1 MPPRRSRPSWV
12 FFASGPP
19 GAMIASERSSSA
31 PTIASTIRL
40 RRRSVIS
47 VRCQD
52 EQQPAIVVVGGEDV
66 CGCRLWPVSLCM
78 DGNRLL
84 EDAHPPFEGSADR
97 IAVVGELQV
106 ENFLDRPAH
115 HVLLAE
121 ARQLANAAADPYY
134 TRVCVADEKRRVRGR
149 VVVVEQLEEETEP
162 ALLAAAGALGESSRP
177 LGAERAVS
185 AVGADEVRHRGS

>member
-1 MPPRRSRPSWV
+1 MTSS
-12 FFASGPP
+12 ADS
-19 GAMIASERSSSA
+19 ASSA

-66 CGCRLWPVSLCM
+66 CGCRLWSVSLRM
-78 DGNRLL
+78 DGNWLL

-97 IAVVGELQV
+97 IPVVGELQV

-121 ARQLANAAADPYY
+121 PRQLAHPAADTYY
-134 TRVCVADEKRRVRGR
+134 ARVCVADEKRCVRGR
-149 VVVVEQLEEETEP
+149 VVVV
-162 ALLAAAGALGESSRP
+162 
-177 LGAERAVS
+177 
-185 AVGADEVRHRGS
+185 